1 MQKEYILH
9 KLKEIKPKYAKD
21 GFIIL
26 GLFGSVARG
35 EEDSFSDIDIAY
47 KIDYNKFSK
56 KYKDGF
62 SKLLKIEDTKE
73 ELEKIL
79 KSRIDLISINSNN
92 RLFLNKIK
100 KEFIYV

>member
-9 KLKEIKPKYAKD
+9 KLREVKAKYAKD

-62 SKLLKIEDTKE
+62 SKILKIEDTKE

-79 KSRIDLISINSNN
+79 QSRVDLISINSNN
-92 RLFLNKIK
+92 KLFLDRIK
-100 KEFIYV
+100 KDFIYV